1 MGASKRYQGN
11 FYVYRKFVYRVK
23 GKLQKLYNFLVV
35 KFCILRQG
43 TGALQTHFFRS
54 ILHKTFYLNVSTTF
68 STLCWR
74 YTMESHFWF
83 VINHDDLVFN
93 SSFMLKREV
102 LTNHLEFQSNGKWI
116 FNFIAFSH
124 DEKCGKKSSGT
135 RELSSSEFPLKD
147 EQIPLWKDFSDFDLN
162 SWQCKRIFL
171 FMYFFSTT
179 REQKK

>member
-1 MGASKRYQGN
+1 M
-11 FYVYRKFVYRVK
+11 
-23 GKLQKLYNFLVV
+23 QKLYNFLVV

-116 FNFIAFSH
+116 FNFMMRNVEKKLRHSRAFVVW
-124 DEKCGKKSSGT
+124 
-135 RELSSSEFPLKD
+135 
-147 EQIPLWKDFSDFDLN
+147 IPLERWANSIVKGFFGFRFKFMTVQKNFSFHVFF
-162 SWQCKRIFL
+162 FL
-171 FMYFFSTT
+171 LLDS
-179 REQKK
+179 KKNKLKWFII